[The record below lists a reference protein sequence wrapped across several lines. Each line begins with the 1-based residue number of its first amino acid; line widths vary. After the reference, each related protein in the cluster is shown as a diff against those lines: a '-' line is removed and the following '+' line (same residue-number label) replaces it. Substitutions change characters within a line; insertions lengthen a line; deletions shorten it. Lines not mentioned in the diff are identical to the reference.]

1 MLVDVHVHRHV
12 SVISVVA
19 AVVAGAVCM
28 EIVFAP
34 VSHEVFPAAVVTVC
48 DSVVV
53 LLRKVEPAVSSSVV
67 CAAVSV
73 HNIRR
78 VNVVIEAPVESHS
91 VVAIIV
97 VHATVVVHVIDVVH
111 ANVASITT
119 VCVTHSVVTTL
130 AVHVRHIV

>member
-12 SVISVVA
+12 TVISVVA

-28 EIVFAP
+28 EIVLTP

-53 LLRKVEPAVSSSVV
+53 LLRKIEPAVSSVV

-91 VVAIIV
+91 VVAIII
-97 VHATVVVHVIDVVH
+97 VHVIDVIHVIDVVH
-111 ANVASITT
+111 ATVDSIAT

-130 AVHVRHIV
+130 AVHVRHVV